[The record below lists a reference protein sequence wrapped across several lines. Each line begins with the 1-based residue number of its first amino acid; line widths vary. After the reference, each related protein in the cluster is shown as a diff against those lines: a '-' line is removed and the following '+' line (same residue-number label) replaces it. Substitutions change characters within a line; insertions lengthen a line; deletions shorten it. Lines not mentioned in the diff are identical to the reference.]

1 MTDQRD
7 PDTDS
12 IRRTGPEERD
22 YLLQRAEGH
31 RQLAEKTEGSGAKM
45 IHARMK
51 QLYEERASATD
62 KAAGA
67 AAGTSFV
74 LVLALLV
81 GAAASGFGATAA
93 TRRRLR

>member
-51 QLYEERASATD
+51 QLYEERASAIDVVDTD
-62 KAAGA
+62 
-67 AAGTSFV
+67 
-74 LVLALLV
+74 
-81 GAAASGFGATAA
+81 
-93 TRRRLR
+93 